1 MTNPGKKTSIVVV
14 DGCRIP
20 FQKANTGYRNFRAHD
35 LARFVI
41 RGLLDR
47 TGMDPEKVDRVIMG
61 NVIHDI
67 ATGNVA
73 REAALGAG
81 LPDSVVAHTV
91 SMGCLSSNQAVT
103 SAAGQI
109 RAGQANIIIAGGTD
123 SVSGFLSRYPLKRS
137 ASLPYT
143 KEFSTGESVGE
154 YSDRMSSLFGISR
167 EIQDAYAV
175 RSHQSLIQATEQGL
189 IDEELVPVSGPPDF
203 QPINRDNGCRS
214 DSTPDKL
221 GLLKP
226 LHNRHYG
233 TITSGNGTFHAD
245 GASAVLLM
253 RESMALDLGLHP
265 KARIK
270 SWAYSAGSPAQ
281 DMLMGPAFAIP
292 QLLDKFRIRLEDID
306 VIEMH
311 EASSGLALSVL
322 EALSSE
328 EFARNRLGKR
338 KKTGSLAL
346 KKLNRHGGSL
356 SAGHPFAAT
365 GTRLIASAANRLIR
379 EKAKYAL
386 VAAGAAGGLGHAMLL
401 ESIRP
406 QSK

>member
-1 MTNPGKKTSIVVV
+1 MTNTGKKTSIVVV

-20 FQKANTGYRNFRAHD
+20 FQITNTGYRDFRAHD

-47 TGMDPEKVDRVIMG
+47 TGVDPEKVDRVIMG
-61 NVIHDI
+61 NVIHDMG
-67 ATGNVA
+67 TGNVA
-73 REAALGAG
+73 RDAALGAG

-91 SMGCLSSNQAVT
+91 SMGCLSSNQAVS
-103 SAAGQI
+103 SAAEQI
-109 RAGQANIIIAGGTD
+109 RAGQAHIIIAGGTD

-137 ASLPYT
+137 APLPYA
-143 KEFSTGESVGE
+143 KEFSTGENMGE
-154 YSDRMSSLFGISR
+154 YSDRMSSLFGITR

-175 RSHQSLIQATEQGL
+175 RSHQSLIQAAEQGL
-189 IDEELVPVSGPPDF
+189 ADEEMVPVSGPPDF
-203 QPINRDNGCRS
+203 QPITRDNGCRS

-221 GLLKP
+221 TLLKP
-226 LHNRHYG
+226 LFNRHYG
-233 TITSGNGTFHAD
+233 TITSGNSTFHAD

-253 RESMALDLGLHP
+253 RESMAQELGLHP

-270 SWAYSAGSPAQ
+270 SWAYSAGNPAQ

-311 EASSGLALSVL
+311 EASSGLVLSIL

-328 EFARNRLGKR
+328 GFARDRLGKR
-338 KKTGSLAL
+338 KKIGPLSL

-356 SAGHPFAAT
+356 PAGHPFAAT

-379 EKAKYAL
+379 ENAKYAL
-386 VAAGAAGGLGHAMLL
+386 VASGAAGGLGHAMLL
-401 ESIRP
+401 ESVYP
-406 QSK
+406 HSK